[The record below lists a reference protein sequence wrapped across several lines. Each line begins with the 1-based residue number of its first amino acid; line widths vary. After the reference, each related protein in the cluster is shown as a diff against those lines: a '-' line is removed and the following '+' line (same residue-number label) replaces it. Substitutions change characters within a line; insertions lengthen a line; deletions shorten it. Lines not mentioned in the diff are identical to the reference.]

1 MGNRGRWGCSLLLLA
16 ALAGYVGL
24 RLTARPASQRSWFAP
39 PGRPLVLAHQGG
51 EGLFPCDTL
60 EAFRGSLA
68 LGVDVLDLDVHLSQD
83 EQLVVIHDETVDRTT
98 NATGRV
104 SEQSVAQ
111 LQSYDAGYRFSPDGG
126 RSFPFRGRGVRIP
139 RLEEVLDL
147 SPKIRVGIE
156 IKPDNPEVAR
166 ALAELLR
173 RRGEQ
178 DRVLV
183 ASFHHRVLTA
193 FRQACPQAAT
203 SASPW
208 EMRQF
213 LLLATFGQE
222 ALFSPAFQALQ
233 IPEEHKGRRLLTPSL
248 VAAAHR
254 RGLKVI
260 PWTINRE
267 ADMRRL
273 LSWGVDGLNTD
284 YPDRLLTVLLPVP
297 R

>member
-1 MGNRGRWGCSLLLLA
+1 
-16 ALAGYVGL
+16 
-24 RLTARPASQRSWFAP
+24 
-39 PGRPLVLAHQGG
+39 
-51 EGLFPCDTL
+51 
-60 EAFRGSLA
+60 
-68 LGVDVLDLDVHLSQD
+68 
-83 EQLVVIHDETVDRTT
+83 
-98 NATGRV
+98 
-104 SEQSVAQ
+104 
-111 LQSYDAGYRFSPDGG
+111 
-126 RSFPFRGRGVRIP
+126 
-139 RLEEVLDL
+139 
-147 SPKIRVGIE
+147 
-156 IKPDNPEVAR
+156 
-166 ALAELLR
+166 
-173 RRGEQ
+173 
-178 DRVLV
+178 
-183 ASFHHRVLTA
+183 
-193 FRQACPQAAT
+193 
-203 SASPW
+203 
-208 EMRQF
+208 MRQS

>member
-1 MGNRGRWGCSLLLLA
+1 MKKATLLLA
-16 ALAGYVGL
+16 AALAFGCGNSTL
-24 RLTARPASQRSWFAP
+24 QNLIQNNPLFP
-39 PGRPLVLAHQGG
+39 PGTTRVSVDSGGNEGNDNSFEPSLSADARFAAFFSDATNLV
-51 EGLFPCDTL
+51 PNDTNGF
-60 EAFRGSLA
+60 EDIF
-68 LGVDVLDLDVHLSQD
+68 VH
-83 EQLVVIHDETVDRTT
+83 DRTT

-104 SEQSVAQ
+104 CQQSAAQ
-111 LQSYDAGYRFSPDGG
+111 LQRYDAGYRFSRDGG

-147 SPKIRVGIE
+147 EPRVRVGIE
-156 IKPDNPEVAR
+156 IKPDDPEVAR

-173 RRGEQ
+173 RRGEAQ
-178 DRVLV
+178 RVLV

-193 FRQACPQAAT
+193 FRQACSEAAT

-208 EMRQF
+208 ETRQF
-213 LLLATFGQE
+213 LVLAMFGQE

-260 PWTINRE
+260 PWTINQE

-273 LSWGVDGLNTD
+273 LGWGVDGLNTD
-284 YPDRLLTVLLPVP
+284 YPDRLLKVLPPAL